1 MQLLESTRSVL
12 IQLVWCQTKK
22 KKILFLQ
29 SHFYCVCMRDR
40 HNKVFVCGQQ
50 QTEFFLPLSPGLNR
64 KLSSHLKVDHELHMP
79 RNQNFESG
87 CKVIYP
93 KYFRHWPYLL
103 ASTMDC
109 CWAAVYCS
117 RFQVLLDVQS
127 NLPETIPISSAQI
140 TVLSS
145 FFQIFLVLEMYN
157 FESGW
162 LCDAV
167 LSSYGCWWKS
177 LIIFY
182 FWKKKRDEWI

>member
-1 MQLLESTRSVL
+1 MKNHSAADLKLGICNFWKAPEVCSFSSCDARQ
-12 IQLVWCQTKK
+12 KK

-87 CKVIYP
+87 CKVIHP

-109 CWAAVYCS
+109 CYNKEMN
-117 RFQVLLDVQS
+117 QDLKHGLYVL
-127 NLPETIPISSAQI
+127 
-140 TVLSS
+140 
-145 FFQIFLVLEMYN
+145 
-157 FESGW
+157 
-162 LCDAV
+162 
-167 LSSYGCWWKS
+167 LSSYLVKNT
-177 LIIFY
+177 LIKIWFAKEN
-182 FWKKKRDEWI
+182 FFLV

>member
-93 KYFRHWPYLL
+93 KYSRHWPYLL
-103 ASTMDC
+103 ASTMGC
-109 CWAAVYCS
+109 GCS
-117 RFQVLLDVQS
+117 KILNHGLNHGSFLPFVLV
-127 NLPETIPISSAQI
+127 
-140 TVLSS
+140 
-145 FFQIFLVLEMYN
+145 F
-157 FESGW
+157 W
-162 LCDAV
+162 L
-167 LSSYGCWWKS
+167 K
-177 LIIFY
+177 IHF
-182 FWKKKRDEWI
+182 

>member
-103 ASTMDC
+103 ASTMDWLQYPVWRKFGHHRQLNRYYKLIC
-109 CWAAVYCS
+109 NKPTY
-117 RFQVLLDVQS
+117 F
-127 NLPETIPISSAQI
+127 SSAQ
-140 TVLSS
+140 
-145 FFQIFLVLEMYN
+145 M
-157 FESGW
+157 
-162 LCDAV
+162 AV
-167 LSSYGCWWKS
+167 LSTF
-177 LIIFY
+177 L
-182 FWKKKRDEWI
+182 